1 MRVWS
6 TLATAGFKNARSDSV
21 GGDNYLPY
29 EIVGRVASADVRDAV
44 EAIHAASRAYPAWR
58 ALGVEKRSELLKQLA
73 ARMRERLA
81 HRGEPAAEVVIVQ
94 GSGKDTLRLFG
105 APYSV
110 NRVRTAMFNAA
121 VRWAPFEID

>member
-1 MRVWS
+1 MHLS
-6 TLATAGFKNARSDSV
+6 YGT
-21 GGDNYLPY
+21 
-29 EIVGRVASADVRDAV
+29 VRESPRKV
-44 EAIHAASRAYPAWR
+44 IHAVRVHDQILDPHEADD
-58 ALGVEKRSELLKQLA
+58 LA

-81 HRGEPAAEVVIVQ
+81 YRGEPAAEVVIVQ

-110 NRVRTAMFNAA
+110 NRVRAAMFNAA